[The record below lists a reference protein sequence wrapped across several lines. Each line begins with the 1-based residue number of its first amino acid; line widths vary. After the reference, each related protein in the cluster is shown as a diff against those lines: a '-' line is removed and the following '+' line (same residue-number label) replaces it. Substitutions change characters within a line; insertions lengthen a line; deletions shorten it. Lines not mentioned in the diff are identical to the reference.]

1 MFPVDSKCVACWGTE
16 EGGVHVCWGGGGG
29 VGVAVVEVVLK
40 HCQCL
45 SDLCGPRGRKTDAVC
60 LAEESVLTLSVVF
73 AEVESTFI
81 QV

>member
-1 MFPVDSKCVACWGTE
+1 MR
-16 EGGVHVCWGGGGG
+16 VCWDGGGG
-29 VGVAVVEVVLK
+29 VGVAEVVLK
-40 HCQCL
+40 LCQCL

-60 LAEESVLTLSVVF
+60 LAESVLTLSVVF

>member
-1 MFPVDSKCVACWGTE
+1 M
-16 EGGVHVCWGGGGG
+16 GGGDL
-29 VGVAVVEVVLK
+29 LK

-45 SDLCGPRGRKTDAVC
+45 SDLCGPHGRKTDAVC